1 MTVIYDSR
9 RRAAEARVRR
19 TAGDRAVLRSTA
31 RLAVADVDTNTAL
44 TRLAGRAVSYTTL
57 ATRFWYRLRI
67 GEGSFD
73 KSIKE
78 SAQSLPLLLFHD
90 MESFPIGR
98 AVEWD
103 SRPSDGL
110 WGVWALDDHPDAQR
124 AARLARDGHM
134 TGLSVGFEYLRST
147 WEEPSDAADW
157 DPDDMLTWETRT
169 LHEGRLLETSLL
181 PAAAMPDAHVTEVLS
196 HAKGTPE
203 LDRWKAW
210 RASL

>member
-1 MTVIYDSR
+1 MTIIYDSR
-9 RRAAEARVRR
+9 RRAAERHVRR
-19 TAGDRAVLRSTA
+19 LSGDRAVLRTA
-31 RLAVADVDTNTAL
+31 LALADVDTNATL
-44 TRLAGRAVSYTTL
+44 SKLKGRAVSYVTL

-67 GEGSFD
+67 NEGSFD

-78 SAQSLPLLLFHD
+78 SAQDLPLMLFHD
-90 MESFPIGR
+90 LESFPIGR

-103 SRPSDGL
+103 SRAGDGL

-134 TGLSVGFEYLRST
+134 TGLSVQFEYLRSS
-147 WEEPSDAADW
+147 WEEPPDSEW
-157 DPDDMLTWETRT
+157 DPDDVLTWEVRN

-181 PAAAMPDAHVTEVLS
+181 PAQAMADAHVTEVLGR
-196 HAKGTPE
+196 HAATPE